1 MHLYLTPVRITK
13 KYTRGKRPK
22 GITLI

>member
-13 KYTRGKRPK
+13 GIHVHKR
-22 GITLI
+22 